1 MSKKIIKALKHSS
14 WFQSLPDEVLKDLA
28 TKVISY
34 ELDKDEVLIRK
45 NDKGDS
51 VFYIYDGW
59 VKIVAGDALG
69 GEVVLNHLGPG
80 EFVGELSLVDQKP
93 RSASVVALSSIHA
106 LELKRDDFINILYE
120 NPEIA
125 LHIIANISS
134 RMRFTSTYV
143 EKAIQWSYR
152 IASGDYDFATDE
164 IQKTN
169 IIDTSKPDDVR
180 ANRFLD
186 AFFRMLEGIK
196 SREDALKTQLVQ
208 LTIEID
214 QAKRDEEIDSVIN
227 SEIFQKIKAE
237 STQLRGNRVKK

>member
-1 MSKKIIKALKHSS
+1 MSKKLVKALKRSS
-14 WFQSLPDEVLKDLA
+14 WFQSLPDNVLKDLA

-34 ELDKDEVLIRK
+34 DLEKDEILIRK
-45 NDKGDS
+45 GDDGDS

-93 RSASVVALSSIHA
+93 RSASVIALSAIQA
-106 LELKRDDFINILYE
+106 LELKRVDFINILYE

-152 IASGDYDFATDE
+152 IAGGDYDLASNE

-196 SREDALKTQLVQ
+196 SRDDDLKTQLVQ

-214 QAKRDEEIDSVIN
+214 QAMRDEEIDSIID
-227 SEIFQKIKAE
+227 SEIFQRIKAE

>member
-1 MSKKIIKALKHSS
+1 MSEKIVKALKRSS
-14 WFQSLPDEVLKDLA
+14 WFQSLPEEVLKDLA

-34 ELDKDEVLIRK
+34 ELEKDEVLIQK

-93 RSASVVALSSIHA
+93 RSASVVALSTIRA
-106 LELKRDDFINILYE
+106 LELKRDDFINILNE

-152 IASGDYDFATDE
+152 IAGGDYDLASDE

-214 QAKRDEEIDSVIN
+214 QAMRDEEIDSVIN